1 MVCYVILSYDIFC
14 CITLYHVICTSHLLY
29 LDLMS
34 CTIPTLR
41 LYTTLKDV
49 TLYYTTL
56 YCCSH
61 LSQIIRNNEV
71 MRRAAEKEHT
81 ILSLI
86 RQADL
91 EGKRN
96 CVQLIGKYC
105 VSCHYTSSN
114 FPHCFHWINTKQ
126 QTEIQKNTRMRHSQ
140 FITIYF

>member
-1 MVCYVILSYDIFC
+1 MLHYVISCDMHS
-14 CITLYHVICTSHLLY
+14 TLPVSRPRVMHLPNSKNTKGRCT
-29 LDLMS
+29 
-34 CTIPTLR
+34 
-41 LYTTLKDV
+41 V
-49 TLYYTTL
+49 LYYTVL
-56 YCCSH
+56 NCYSY

-96 CVQLIGKYC
+96 CVQLIGTYC
-105 VSCHYTSSN
+105 VSCHYSSSN

-126 QTEIQKNTRMRHSQ
+126 QTEIQKTHECVTVIHS
-140 FITIYF
+140 IYF